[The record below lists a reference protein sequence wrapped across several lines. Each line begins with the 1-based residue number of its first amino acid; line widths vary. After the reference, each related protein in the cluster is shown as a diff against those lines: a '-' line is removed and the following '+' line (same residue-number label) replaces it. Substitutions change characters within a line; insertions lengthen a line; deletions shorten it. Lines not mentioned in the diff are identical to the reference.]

1 MLLKPTTTRRGLLF
15 MAGAVW
21 ALAGGLLGYRGI
33 RYVDDA
39 ALHPLVLVLVGAVG
53 GVFFFALVF
62 RKISARHIH
71 RILGIQLERPCLF
84 SFLSWKSYLMM
95 ASMISLGILL
105 RSTPFV
111 PRDGLGTA
119 YIMMAVPLLA
129 SSLRF
134 FQRGAKF
141 VGQDS
146 FPKNLTS
153 DIRRPT
159 SDV

>member
-39 ALHPLVLVLVGAVG
+39 ALHPFVLVLVGAVG

-71 RILGIQLERPCLF
+71 RILGIKHERPCLF
-84 SFLSWKSYLMM
+84 SFLSWRSYVLMGL
-95 ASMISLGILL
+95 MISLGILL
-105 RSTPFV
+105 RSAAFI
-111 PRDGLGTA
+111 PRDELGTA
-119 YIMMAVPLLA
+119 YVMMAVPILV
-129 SSLRF
+129 SSSRF
-134 FQRGAKF
+134 FRQGVKF
-141 VGQDS
+141 VGRDS
-146 FPKNLTS
+146 SPV
-153 DIRRPT
+153 PQ
-159 SDV
+159 V